1 MGTSDFYLDPLR
13 KFHKRIAV
21 GNPFATGSLVPVD
34 TAAFLPKN
42 SDYEHATL
50 NILRYQA
57 RKPICCRRSRWLEPR
72 HNLRVLVLIETYYFL
87 KCTCRPEAT
96 K

>member
-34 TAAFLPKN
+34 TAEFLSKN
-42 SDYEHATL
+42 SDYERATL
-50 NILRYQA
+50 SILHVRHQA
-57 RKPICCRRSRWLEPR
+57 SLTVADGRDG
-72 HNLRVLVLIETYYFL
+72 
-87 KCTCRPEAT
+87 
-96 K
+96 